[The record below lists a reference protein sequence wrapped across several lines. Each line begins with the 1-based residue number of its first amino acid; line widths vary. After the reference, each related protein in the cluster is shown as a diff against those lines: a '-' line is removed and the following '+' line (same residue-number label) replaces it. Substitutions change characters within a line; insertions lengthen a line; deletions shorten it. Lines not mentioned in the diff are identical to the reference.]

1 MISESELRRDNKLEK
16 KCLLE
21 LRTENRYLRRQAERL
36 KKGKPEKPYFSK
48 LQLVLLVLYSLSVIF
63 LASLGGLIIGEHA
76 SNILKGG

>member
-36 KKGKPEKPYFSK
+36 KKENQKNH
-48 LQLVLLVLYSLSVIF
+48 IF
-63 LASLGGLIIGEHA
+63 Q
-76 SNILKGG
+76 NYN